1 MLTAAPIKLV
11 DHPCIKHVTPEM
23 TLRYAQIASPTVRA
37 AYDTATGKVR
47 ARRPLFVIPAGGRS
61 AVPAKVDWLHA
72 ELIKTRLAHGFC
84 SRDPVAD
91 ACPYS
96 NICEQ
101 CDNFVPDPTR
111 VDVIA
116 EQLDD
121 IRHLHDDANAR
132 DWTSEN
138 RPPPRRHHQPRN
150 PPAKARTDAMTRHHD
165 VTRPQTPVLERLRFA
180 RSIDGMARDLAFASC
195 SCPRRAA
202 LAGLILLIQA
212 SSRHFQCGVRA
223 SRRQIIPSLRRPSR

>member
-1 MLTAAPIKLV
+1 ML
-11 DHPCIKHVTPEM
+11 
-23 TLRYAQIASPTVRA
+23 
-37 AYDTATGKVR
+37 
-47 ARRPLFVIPAGGRS
+47 
-61 AVPAKVDWLHA
+61 
-72 ELIKTRLAHGFC
+72 KTRVAHGDC
-84 SRDPVAD
+84 SRDLAAD
-91 ACPYS
+91 ACPYA
-96 NICEQ
+96 NISETCP
-101 CDNFVPDPTR
+101 NFVTTADFAPA
-111 VDVIA
+111 IQA
-116 EQLDD
+116 QLDD